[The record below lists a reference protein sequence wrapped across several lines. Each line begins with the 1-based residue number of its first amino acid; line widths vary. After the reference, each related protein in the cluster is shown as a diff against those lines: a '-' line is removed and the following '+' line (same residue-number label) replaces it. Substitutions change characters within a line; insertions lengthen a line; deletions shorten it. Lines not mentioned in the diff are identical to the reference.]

1 MDAATIHD
9 LAMKDGSKG
18 AKAIA
23 AVARLVEEQMTSGQ
37 RVSLSSLWEQLQSKP
52 FGYYDTI
59 ACGILLGFVFS
70 YYKDSAYS
78 WTDNAQ
84 STHVLG
90 ESTLKTMVL
99 NMCKGRMTTDY
110 LSAGSITFQNF
121 RDYAKAFF
129 GLTDVQVANE
139 TECWRNIREAITKSG
154 SPLWTLKYMQDEA
167 YINPSYKEATLQVV
181 DALQK
186 FVMQEH
192 DRESTMSEVL
202 ALMTGRGKVKTI
214 LQRAFHDKA
223 VLATAFR
230 QFLFSAS
237 PDLKAIGRQAGPP
250 AGAAKRQ
257 TASSH
262 ADCYLYMDGR
272 TGQRKT
278 GQCHPGIFV
287 S

>member
-167 YINPSYKEATLQVV
+167 YINPSLSAMAFRSGEALN
-181 DALQK
+181 
-186 FVMQEH
+186 
-192 DRESTMSEVL
+192 RNW
-202 ALMTGRGKVKTI
+202 R
-214 LQRAFHDKA
+214 KA
-223 VLATAFR
+223 VASTALSWNALW
-230 QFLFSAS
+230 Q
-237 PDLKAIGRQAGPP
+237 
-250 AGAAKRQ
+250 
-257 TASSH
+257 
-262 ADCYLYMDGR
+262 DG
-272 TGQRKT
+272 
-278 GQCHPGIFV
+278 F
-287 S
+287 